1 MLPELKQYLARVKSC
16 SKLDP
21 KAESEI
27 VRELQAHF
35 EDEIGELCESGL
47 SAAEAADVATKRFG
61 AAESLG
67 RELYEVYS
75 KGTWSQVLLAAI
87 PHFLLAFTFAFHL
100 WRDNFWV
107 IGVAL
112 AIVGVTIYA
121 WYHGKPFWAY
131 SWLGYFLIPLF
142 AVSFL
147 VLLSIGRFLS
157 QFVLEGSMQWVM
169 IVIYTPVALW
179 LLGYILVHVI
189 RRDWLLASLM
199 LLPFP
204 VIIVWLFALGQDM
217 GLVAYS
223 REGFQDGDQG
233 VAWTF
238 LALGGAAGAFIR
250 LRQRWLKIGVLA
262 LATLLILAMVWRF
275 TESGFNPILSL
286 LVSFSLVSFLLSPVL
301 LRGRVS
307 HRRGKIESCDETW
320 LEEAVKRS

>member
-16 SKLDP
+16 SKLDS
-21 KAESEI
+21 KAQSEI
-27 VRELQAHF
+27 VRELQTHF
-35 EDEIGELCESGL
+35 EDEIVELCESGL
-47 SAAEAADVATKRFG
+47 STAEAADVATKRFG

-75 KGTWSQVLLAAI
+75 RGTWIQALLAAI

-100 WRDNFWV
+100 WRDSFWV
-107 IGVAL
+107 AGVAL

-121 WYHGKPFWAY
+121 WCHGKPFWSY

-142 AVSFL
+142 AISFL
-147 VLLSIGRFLS
+147 VLLAIGRFLS

-179 LLGYILVHVI
+179 LLGYILIHVI

-223 REGFQDGDQG
+223 RDGFQDGDQG

-286 LVSFSLVSFLLSPVL
+286 LVSFCLVSFLLSPVL

-307 HRRGKIESCDETW
+307 HRMGKIESCDEAW